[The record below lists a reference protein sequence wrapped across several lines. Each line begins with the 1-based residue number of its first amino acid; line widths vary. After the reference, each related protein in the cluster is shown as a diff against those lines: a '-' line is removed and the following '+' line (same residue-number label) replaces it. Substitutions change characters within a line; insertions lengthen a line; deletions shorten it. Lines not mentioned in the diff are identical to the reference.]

1 VLPILSRRSDNL
13 ERLSAGDR
21 ATRVPDS
28 IKMTSIR
35 GEQMTLRMNS
45 AGRVVVLVSLLLL
58 LFVVSR
64 SVGDAQTPAAPPA
77 AGPCPGQPMPVQ
89 ATGVYTPKPVPDIV
103 INGQPAPGAIWQPG
117 MRSYWH
123 CHAGGQVMMLD
134 EGVGRVQKRGE
145 RVRTLH
151 RGDTEYAGPGVEH
164 WHGAAPDTSA
174 LFFQTSIGVT
184 TAFWMEEVGRDDYLG
199 NDIGITS
206 RNEFLRTGVRKK
218 GDQPQPPATPPA
230 TPPGR

>member
-1 VLPILSRRSDNL
+1 MT
-13 ERLSAGDR
+13 LSANK
-21 ATRVPDS
+21 T
-28 IKMTSIR
+28 
-35 GEQMTLRMNS
+35 
-45 AGRVVVLVSLLLL
+45 GRLLLPVFL
-58 LFVVSR
+58 PLVLFLVSR
-64 SVGDAQTPAAPPA
+64 STGSAQRGAQAQPAQAAPP
-77 AGPCPGQPMPVQ
+77 PCPGETMPVQ

-134 EGVGRVQKRGE
+134 DGVGRVQKRGE

-164 WHGAAPDTSA
+164 WHGAAPDASA
-174 LFFQTSIGVT
+174 HFFQTSIGVT
-184 TAFWMEEVGRDDYLG
+184 TAYWMEEVGRDDYLG
-199 NDIGITS
+199 NDTGITS

-218 GDQPQPPATPPA
+218 PEPPQRLPQA
-230 TPPGR
+230 PGR